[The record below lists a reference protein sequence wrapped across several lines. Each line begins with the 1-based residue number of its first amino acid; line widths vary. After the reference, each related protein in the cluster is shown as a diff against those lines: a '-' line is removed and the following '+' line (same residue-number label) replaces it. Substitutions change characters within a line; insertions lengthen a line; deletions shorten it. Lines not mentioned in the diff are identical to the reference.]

1 MRVIQ
6 GRLAELEPHRTSAI
20 EAAYQH
26 FRLDK
31 QGSLVSPK
39 TLQHYEWTIRP
50 FLRWLDEEHPEV
62 QRFEQLSVE
71 MVRQYRVAMSQ
82 RLTTRGRLPEP
93 ATLNDLHRLL
103 MTFLRWAED
112 EGYAVDPRMRRLKA
126 PRVPLKEATVFHIAQ
141 LREVLAACNPE
152 RPQEE
157 LIVRMLVGSGVRAAE
172 LCGLAVRG
180 PDGLPDLMLDS
191 LDRGRVELRVRWDA
205 GAKGKKSRRV
215 PITPKLAAAIK
226 RYEARH
232 RDHAKVSTMLVND
245 RGLSYTPWGI
255 DQLMDRL
262 ERRIG
267 FHVHAH
273 AFRHTFATVA
283 CQAGWNLERI
293 RAAMGHADYAVL
305 HRYVRLSSERDLGP
319 LSEWANYLVT
329 EGSLSQAAGPVRG
342 HWS

>member
-1 MRVIQ
+1 
-6 GRLAELEPHRTSAI
+6 
-20 EAAYQH
+20 
-26 FRLDK
+26 
-31 QGSLVSPK
+31 
-39 TLQHYEWTIRP
+39 
-50 FLRWLDEEHPEV
+50 
-62 QRFEQLSVE
+62 
-71 MVRQYRVAMSQ
+71 
-82 RLTTRGRLPEP
+82 
-93 ATLNDLHRLL
+93 
-103 MTFLRWAED
+103 
-112 EGYAVDPRMRRLKA
+112 MRRLKA

-141 LREVLAACNPE
+141 LRDAFAACDPE

-232 RDHAKVSTMLVND
+232 RDHARVPNILVND
-245 RGLSYTPWGI
+245 RGMSYTPWGM

-262 ERRIG
+262 ERRAG
-267 FHVHAH
+267 FHIHAH

-283 CQAGWNLERI
+283 CQAGWNLERL

-305 HRYVRLSSERDLGP
+305 HRYVRLSTERDLGQ
-319 LSEWANYLVT
+319 LSEWATFIVLD
-329 EGSLSQAAGPVRG
+329 SASFSASGPPGGR
-342 HWS
+342 WR